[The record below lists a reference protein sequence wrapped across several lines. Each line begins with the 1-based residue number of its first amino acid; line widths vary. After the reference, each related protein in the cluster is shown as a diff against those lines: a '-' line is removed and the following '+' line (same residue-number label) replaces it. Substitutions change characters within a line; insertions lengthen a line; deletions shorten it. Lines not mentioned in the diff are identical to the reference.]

1 MKNKQIS
8 NKSQDLNIVSKILT
22 EQSNRKDFQNM
33 NQYNLF
39 DDYVTYHH

>member
-22 EQSNRKDFQNM
+22 EQANRKDFQNM
-33 NQYNLF
+33 NQYNLLMIM
-39 DDYVTYHH
+39 